1 MLHTHTQKHV
11 HTNLRS
17 SAQYSFLDL
26 SCSPPHP
33 TPPHPHLPPSLP
45 IHVHPS
51 PFNSQWRWCSSTLVL
66 INFGVCLTG
75 ARGWRAGLADKAHVI
90 KVGADTLYTAVLGLV
105 DITRGTNSF
114 YKLQALEGDQ
124 ANRFAWREGS
134 LWLALS
140 TVAVKQGS
148 RSLWK
153 FGVEVLLYVHRNRRF
168 IRDGEPRTSTSTFSP

>member
-1 MLHTHTQKHV
+1 MLHTHTETCAHQSPLV
-11 HTNLRS
+11 RS
-17 SAQYSFLDL
+17 VLFPRSLVL
-26 SCSPPHP
+26 S

-75 ARGWRAGLADKAHVI
+75 AWGWRAGLADKAHVI

-124 ANRFAWREGS
+124 GNRFVWREGS

-140 TVAVKQGS
+140 TGFAQSLKVWGWSVALRPQK
-148 RSLWK
+148 
-153 FGVEVLLYVHRNRRF
+153 
-168 IRDGEPRTSTSTFSP
+168 P